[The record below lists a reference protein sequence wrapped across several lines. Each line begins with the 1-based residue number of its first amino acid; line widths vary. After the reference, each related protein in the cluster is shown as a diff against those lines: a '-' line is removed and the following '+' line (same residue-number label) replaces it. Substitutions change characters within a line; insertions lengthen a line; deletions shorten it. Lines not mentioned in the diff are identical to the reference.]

1 MPDEISTWN
10 LFIISRFDF
19 YKSKK
24 YEQPILS
31 SHEFKFEPRS
41 LQLGITEE
49 CICLVGPQQMLC
61 HCGCCS
67 KKCCIRFSCRPQIS
81 RGKQL
86 SVIIISHLFR
96 NIFLYPQIFRLI
108 PSLSPTVQFSVLV
121 ELLPLSGVPNG
132 SLVVS
137 VSVLPQNLVNTKP
150 RLCVRALLSDT
161 KARDGRH

>member
-49 CICLVGPQQMLC
+49 ELRRR
-61 HCGCCS
+61 
-67 KKCCIRFSCRPQIS
+67 KRRF
-81 RGKQL
+81 
-86 SVIIISHLFR
+86 
-96 NIFLYPQIFRLI
+96 
-108 PSLSPTVQFSVLV
+108 
-121 ELLPLSGVPNG
+121 
-132 SLVVS
+132 
-137 VSVLPQNLVNTKP
+137 
-150 RLCVRALLSDT
+150 
-161 KARDGRH
+161 